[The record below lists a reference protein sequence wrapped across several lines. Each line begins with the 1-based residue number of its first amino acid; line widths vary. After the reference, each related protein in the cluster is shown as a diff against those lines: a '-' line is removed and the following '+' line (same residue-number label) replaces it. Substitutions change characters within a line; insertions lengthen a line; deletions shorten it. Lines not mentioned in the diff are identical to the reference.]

1 MSLSGKNISC
11 PMLKDIQYLMDD
23 LVAYHRPFDDLLW
36 LSTLPR
42 RSLNLIRKSIAV
54 HERGDDEKIGMG
66 K

>member
-1 MSLSGKNISC
+1 MGLNGKNISC
-11 PMLKDIQYLMDD
+11 PVLKDIQYPLDD

-36 LSTLPR
+36 SSTLSW
-42 RSLNLIRKSIAV
+42 RSLNSIRKSIAV